1 MNDEPTKRR
10 DAPVPGAFTE
20 GATTVM
26 NDEQRRAALAAAG
39 LNADPPAAPVPQSMH
54 DEPTAQAGGGFS
66 IGFDLQPMSEP
77 ASSMAF
83 EAPPPESRPFTAA
96 DAAPRQDAPVNDG
109 FDQPALGPDAGLP
122 SHLQLPSIDFSLPS
136 GMGDASF
143 ASGSSGAPADLPAH
157 LQLPNFPEFDLPAV
171 PGVDQTKRRLVD
183 DVGIEGN
190 LGGSFGALDNA
201 PPAGAPNTGSGDGW
215 AVAPAAQAAMPPP
228 PPKRNMKRPAN
239 APSSSMPMDLSLPQ
253 ISLPSV
259 NQPAAK
265 REPTLLRSDVA
276 EKLATVKKKSMA
288 GPIIAITV
296 LILGTGA
303 GLYVYKDVIITRVFG
318 KHQSEAVE
326 TNTDKARKLV
336 ALGTTFYD
344 KNEMP
349 TAIENFTAAL
359 AVDPTYAKAHRSLA
373 IAYAKMNQPDKAV
386 THYRTYLVL
395 APTADDA
402 AAVKKI
408 VDDYDLKA
416 KEQEKQKA
424 EEAKA
429 AAAAAREKEREKK
442 KHR

>member
-1 MNDEPTKRR
+1 
-10 DAPVPGAFTE
+10 
-20 GATTVM
+20 
-26 NDEQRRAALAAAG
+26 
-39 LNADPPAAPVPQSMH
+39 
-54 DEPTAQAGGGFS
+54 
-66 IGFDLQPMSEP
+66 
-77 ASSMAF
+77 
-83 EAPPPESRPFTAA
+83 
-96 DAAPRQDAPVNDG
+96 
-109 FDQPALGPDAGLP
+109 
-122 SHLQLPSIDFSLPS
+122 
-136 GMGDASF
+136 
-143 ASGSSGAPADLPAH
+143 
-157 LQLPNFPEFDLPAV
+157 
-171 PGVDQTKRRLVD
+171 
-183 DVGIEGN
+183 
-190 LGGSFGALDNA
+190 
-201 PPAGAPNTGSGDGW
+201 
-215 AVAPAAQAAMPPP
+215 MPPP